1 LYHIKPYQ
9 NMKKIFLLLS
19 LSMIGLLAHAQENK
33 PPASPP
39 AKASATIKG
48 KTVTVEYSQ
57 PSVKGREIWG
67 KLVPYGQVWRT
78 GANGSTS
85 IEFSADVMVQG
96 KAVPKG
102 KYALFTIP
110 NADQWTIIIN
120 KTIAWGAYTYK
131 EADDVIRV
139 NVPAKKSKAFTEQMT
154 IGVSK
159 KGVVSIMWENV
170 QVDFKV
176 K

>member
-1 LYHIKPYQ
+1 
-9 NMKKIFLLLS
+9 MKKIFLLLS
-19 LSMIGLLAHAQENK
+19 LSMIGFLAHAQENK

-78 GANGSTS
+78 GANASTT

-139 NVPAKKSKAFTEQMT
+139 NVPVKKAKAFTEQMT

-159 KGVVSIMWENV
+159 KGVVSVMWADV

>member
-1 LYHIKPYQ
+1 
-9 NMKKIFLLLS
+9 MKKIFLLLS

-33 PPASPP
+33 PAASPA

-78 GANGSTS
+78 GANASTS

-139 NVPAKKSKAFTEQMT
+139 NVPVKKSKAFTEQMT

-159 KGVVSIMWENV
+159 KGVVSVMWADV

>member
-1 LYHIKPYQ
+1 
-9 NMKKIFLLLS
+9 MKKIFLLLG
-19 LSMIGLLAHAQENK
+19 LSMLGLLAQAQNNK

-39 AKASATIKG
+39 AKASATVKG
-48 KTVTVEYSQ
+48 KTITIDYSQ
-57 PSVKGREIWG
+57 PSVKGRKIWG
-67 KLVPYGQVWRT
+67 ELVPYGQVWRT
-78 GANGSTS
+78 GANTSTS
-85 IEFSADVMVQG
+85 IEFSADVMLEG

-110 NADQWTIIIN
+110 NEKEWTIIIN
-120 KTIAWGAYTYK
+120 KSIKWGAFSYK
-131 EADDVIRV
+131 EDEDVLRV

-154 IGVSK
+154 IAVSK
-159 KGVVSIMWENV
+159 KGVVSILWENV